1 MTQDQFTQLSYVG
14 GVHCDCCKL
23 EPKDN
28 KKKLLGCARCRKA
41 FYCSKECQTEQWK
54 KENGHRV
61 HCRAEGEFKPGDYV
75 QLARLKGRTEL
86 NDKVVRLVGPD
97 PKDEGRYLIRK
108 EGWVAGDGTLSIAAG
123 NLNQLRP
130 FGAI

>member
-97 PKDEGRYLIRK
+97 PTISDSEGRLGR
-108 EGWVAGDGTLSIAAG
+108 GRRHSIDRCG
-123 NLNQLRP
+123 EFEP
-130 FGAI
+130 IETI